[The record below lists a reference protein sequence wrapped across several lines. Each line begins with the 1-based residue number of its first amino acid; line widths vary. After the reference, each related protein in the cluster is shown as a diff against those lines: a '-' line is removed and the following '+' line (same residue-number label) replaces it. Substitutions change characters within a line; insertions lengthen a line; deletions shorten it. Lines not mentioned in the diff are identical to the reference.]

1 MNIPSLCCYSF
12 LIALVIVC
20 LVLIFKR
27 LKNIN
32 NKLEEFNNTMDKN
45 NVYDSLIDND
55 GKYPIKI
62 INPGE
67 NDKYDHQQEKILIE
81 PQFMNKNN
89 IIDAAFDVLPNS
101 DENPFKTDYDYLKND
116 ENKDKNKI
124 KDSYFYDLGEID
136 GSLRNVK
143 SHYICGKKQWPVGFD
158 LKIDKEIAD
167 NVKNDV
173 YSRTSPYT
181 SGMSSMSY
189 GKDGQKDYGFACID
203 KKIDNWYYC
212 RGGNACDSKK
222 VNIQ

>member
-1 MNIPSLCCYSF
+1 MNIKCLTCYSF
-12 LIALVIVC
+12 LIALIIVC
-20 LVLIFKR
+20 LILIFKKLR
-27 LKNIN
+27 IVN
-32 NKLEEFNNTMDKN
+32 NKLEDFNNTMDKN

-67 NDKYDHQQEKILIE
+67 NDKYDQQQEKILIE
-81 PQFMNKNN
+81 PQFINKNN
-89 IIDAAFDVLPNS
+89 IIDVLPDG

-116 ENKDKNKI
+116 ESAEKNKI
-124 KDSYFYDLGEID
+124 EDSYFYNLGDID
-136 GSLRNVK
+136 GSLRNVN

-158 LKIDKEIAD
+158 LKINKEIAD

-189 GKDGQKDYGFACID
+189 GKEGQRDYGFACVD
-203 KKIDNWYYC
+203 KKVDNWYYC
-212 RGGNACDSKK
+212 RGGNACDSNK